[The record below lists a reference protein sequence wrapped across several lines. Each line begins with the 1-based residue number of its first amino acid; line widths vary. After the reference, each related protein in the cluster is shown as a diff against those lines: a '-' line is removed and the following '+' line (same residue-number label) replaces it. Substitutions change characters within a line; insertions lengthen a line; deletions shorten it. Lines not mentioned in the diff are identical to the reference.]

1 MTDFKEIEQQI
12 ADLRKNHFNWQT
24 IPNCVKAAHTM
35 TKLLAVVRAADECI
49 DFWERGRFAR
59 YQPLKK
65 ALTELERSSHTKE
78 GGE

>member
-1 MTDFKEIEQQI
+1 MSDWSKGGKHWVVLPLPRNPLILGSLLQ
-12 ADLRKNHFNWQT
+12 AYRHRL
-24 IPNCVKAAHTM
+24 PM

-65 ALTELERSSHTKE
+65 ALTELERSSE
-78 GGE
+78 SGS